1 MDLNQT
7 LTEVVLAY
15 LLILS
20 VVLFDLK
27 TKIGIWRE
35 ILPVSVSSF
44 LQLLLIGSV
53 ILYLVKVSNIFLTL
67 AVVAVMTANA
77 AFIASKRFGL
87 KAYSRKAVFL
97 SALVAIAAVNYLL
110 LALYGAVGILG
121 VEPHLLIPFAGLLL
135 AAGMRSISLF
145 SQYVGDLLVKEAGV
159 LEGMFALGAS
169 PSAVRSYILKRAIP
183 LTTVVI
189 RDMLKAA
196 GIVHIPGVMVGLL
209 LAGTPPLQAATMQF
223 LVLAS
228 MLFSMFFTPIAFYY
242 FLTHFGGLY
251 LENKFGGES

>member
-15 LLILS
+15 FLILS
-20 VVLFDLK
+20 VVLFDFK
-27 TKIGIWRE
+27 TKIGIWKE

-53 ILYLVKVSNIFLTL
+53 ILYLVKVSNVFLTL
-67 AVVAVMTANA
+67 LVVGIMTVNA
-77 AFIASKRFGL
+77 AFIASKRFKL
-87 KAYSRKAVFL
+87 RAYRRKEVFL
-97 SALVAIAAVNYLL
+97 AALIAIALVNYLL
-110 LALYGAVGILG
+110 LALYGVVGVLG

-169 PSAVRSYILKRAIP
+169 PSTVRSYILKKAIP
-183 LTTVVI
+183 LPTVVI

-209 LAGTPPLQAATMQF
+209 LAGTPPLEAATMQF

-228 MLFSMFFTPIAFYY
+228 MLFSMFFTPVVFYY
-242 FLTHFGGLY
+242 FLTSFGEIF
-251 LENKFGGES
+251 LENTFRKG

>member
-1 MDLNQT
+1 MELSQT
-7 LTEVVLAY
+7 LTEVALAY

-20 VVLFDLK
+20 VVLFDFK

-53 ILYLVKVSNIFLTL
+53 ILYLLKVSNLFLTL
-67 AVVAVMTANA
+67 AVVAIMTFNA
-77 AFIASKRFGL
+77 AFIASKRFRL
-87 KAYSRKAVFL
+87 KAYGKFEVFVA
-97 SALVAIAAVNYLL
+97 ALVAIAAVNYLL
-110 LALYGAVGILG
+110 LALYGGIGILK
-121 VEPHLLIPFAGLLL
+121 VEPQMLIPFAGLLL

-145 SQYVGDLLVKEAGV
+145 SQYVGDLIAKERDI
-159 LEGMFALGAS
+159 LEGMFALGAP
-169 PSAVRSYILKRAIP
+169 PSVVRSYLLKKAIP

-209 LAGTPPLQAATMQF
+209 MAGTPPLEAATMQF
-223 LVLAS
+223 LVLSS
-228 MLFSMFFTPIAFYY
+228 MLFSMFFTPIAFFYL
-242 FLTHFGGLY
+242 LTSFRGIF
-251 LENKFGGES
+251 LENPFEGGE